1 MPLAAAAGVVNGPCD
16 GNEAMIRPLNTL
28 PAAPAAARARAVVPL
43 AGTAAP
49 MPADGIAAP
58 RTPGARTLLA
68 PAPGIVRHA
77 AAGPSIAL
85 KTTPQ
90 AAARI
95 AAGLHQIRTV
105 DGARL
110 TYPSQD
116 LRAIESADPLEHGQT
131 HGLTEHVGNDLAA
144 NVRRLEA
151 QPQIRAAGG
160 YTDEARAQLAT
171 DRTIANPA
179 NQRAIG
185 AFLADPERLK
195 TALERVDAGT
205 TVGTTTTRTDLD
217 AGRPALIPGRTA
229 TVVLIKDRTFPE
241 GYRILTTYPD
251 TRPPEVDA
259 RGNRQP

>member
-1 MPLAAAAGVVNGPCD
+1 VIGQRDGVQALIRPVGVPVTAIAPTPVFTTVRLSVAAAS
-16 GNEAMIRPLNTL
+16 L
-28 PAAPAAARARAVVPL
+28 
-43 AGTAAP
+43 
-49 MPADGIAAP
+49 PADGVAP
-58 RTPGARTLLA
+58 SRSPAGAPPLGQA
-68 PAPGIVRHA
+68 PAPVRHSA
-77 AAGPSIAL
+77 SGPAVAL

-95 AAGLHQIRTV
+95 AAGLHQVRTV
-105 DGARL
+105 DGSAL
-110 TYPSQD
+110 AYPSQD
-116 LRAIESADPLEHGQT
+116 LRAIESSAPLQHGQT

-185 AFLADPERLK
+185 QFLADPGRLK
-195 TALERVDAGT
+195 LALDRVDLGE
-205 TVGTTTTRTDLD
+205 TVGSTTTRADLD

-229 TVVLIKDRTFPE
+229 TVVLIKDTTFPE
-241 GYRILTTYPD
+241 GYRVLTTYPD
-251 TRPPEVDA
+251 TRSSEVDA